1 MSNRKTRSGEL
12 LKPPTHVAIIMDGNG
27 RWACARRLPRV
38 EGHRAG
44 FEAAREVVRTAAEVG
59 VAFLT
64 LYAFSVENWKR
75 PPEEVNA
82 LMELLNSFI
91 EEAEADLIKND
102 VRLKVI
108 GRLADL
114 PAGLREKIEAV
125 SLRTAQNRK
134 LTLSLALSYS
144 GRIEIVTAVR
154 RMAREVL
161 RGSLQPEEIDEA
173 SFRRYLYTGEDPDPD
188 LLIRT
193 SGEMRISNFLLWQIS
208 YSEIYFTAI
217 LWPDFRRDAFL
228 QALEEYGRRQR
239 RFGRLE
245 EREPLE

>member
-1 MSNRKTRSGEL
+1 M
-12 LKPPTHVAIIMDGNG
+12 KPPTHVAIIMDGNG
-27 RWACARRLPRV
+27 RWARARSLPRV

-75 PPEEVNA
+75 PPKEVSA
-82 LMELLNSFI
+82 LMALLENFLA
-91 EEAEADLIKND
+91 EAEPELIAND
-102 VRLKVI
+102 VRLKAI
-108 GRLADL
+108 GRLVDL
-114 PAGLREKIEAV
+114 PAGLRKKIEAV
-125 SLRTAQNRK
+125 SLRTARGRK

-144 GRIEIVTAVR
+144 GRIEIVTAAR
-154 RMAREVL
+154 QMADEVL
-161 RGSLQPEEIDEA
+161 RGVLRPAEIDEA
-173 SFRRYLYTGEDPDPD
+173 SFRRHLYTGEDPDPD

-193 SGEMRISNFLLWQIS
+193 SGEMRLSNFLLWQVS
-208 YSEIYFTAI
+208 YSEIYFTDV

-228 QALEEYGRRQR
+228 RALEEYGRRRR

-245 EREPLE
+245 REELE

>member
-1 MSNRKTRSGEL
+1 MSNRKARSRAIQ
-12 LKPPTHVAIIMDGNG
+12 KSPTHVAIIMDGNG
-27 RWACARRLPRV
+27 RWARARNLPRV

-44 FEAAREVVRTAAEVG
+44 FEAAREVVRTAGEVG
-59 VAFLT
+59 ISFLT

-82 LMELLNSFI
+82 LMELLNNFV
-91 EEAEADLIKND
+91 EEAGAELVANE
-102 VRLKVI
+102 VRLKLI
-108 GRLADL
+108 GRIADL
-114 PAGLREKIEAV
+114 PAALREKIEEL

-144 GRIEIVTAVR
+144 GRIEILTAVQR
-154 RMAREVL
+154 LAGDVL
-161 RGSLQPEEIDEA
+161 CGRLRPEEIDEA
-173 SFRRYLYTGEDPDPD
+173 LFRHYLYTGDDPDPD

-193 SGEMRISNFLLWQIS
+193 SGEMRLSNFLLWQVS
-208 YSEIYFTAI
+208 YSEIYFTEI
-217 LWPDFRRDAFL
+217 LWPDFRREAFL

-245 EREPLE
+245 REQFA